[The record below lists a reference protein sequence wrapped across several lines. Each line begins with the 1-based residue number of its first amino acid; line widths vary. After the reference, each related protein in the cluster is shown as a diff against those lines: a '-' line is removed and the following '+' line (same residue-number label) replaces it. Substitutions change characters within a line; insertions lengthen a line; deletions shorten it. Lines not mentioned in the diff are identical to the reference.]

1 MPHPAILLFRT
12 TILADFSCLCY
23 TIIMYINRFPK
34 IEDKIEEG
42 KVLVIY
48 GARQVGKSSLVKR
61 YLESVIEKYI
71 FFNGEDVN
79 VSAVFSSMNL
89 KLLNET
95 IGDTNLIIIDEA
107 QVVPNIGISLKLLV
121 DTRKDLKI
129 IVTGSS
135 SFELSGQVGEP
146 LVGRMNVITLYS
158 LWEKEI
164 TGANLDNSIDNID
177 FALRFGRYP
186 AVVTTQVVEKK
197 KEILTNIVNG
207 YLLKD
212 ILAFE
217 KVKNSKLILDLLKLL
232 AYQIGGE
239 VSVQEIATKLSVSRD
254 TINRFL
260 NLLEQNFI
268 IFSLRPYAKNLRNEI
283 RKKEKYYFY
292 DLGIRNAL
300 IENFDSIDVRNDI
313 GALWENFLIIER
325 IKRNSYIEPY
335 KSIYFWRKSTGAE
348 VDFIEIFSDKMNGYE
363 FSFTKKSN
371 MKSKKSWLDD
381 YPKSTWE
388 NIYKEN
394 FREFVLS
401 SNRSFEKF

>member
-1 MPHPAILLFRT
+1 
-12 TILADFSCLCY
+12 
-23 TIIMYINRFPK
+23 MYINRYPK
-34 IEDKIEEG
+34 IENKIEAG

-48 GARQVGKSSLVKR
+48 GARQVGKSSLVKK
-61 YLESVIEKYI
+61 YLESVNEKYL

-79 VSAVFSSMNL
+79 VSAIFSSMNL
-89 KLLNET
+89 KLLNES
-95 IGDTNLIIIDEA
+95 IRNVNLIVLDEA
-107 QVVPNIGISLKLLV
+107 QVIPNVGTSLKLLV
-121 DTRKDLKI
+121 DTKPDLKI

-146 LVGRMNVITLYS
+146 LVGRMNVITLFS

-164 TGANLDNSIDNID
+164 MDAGLDNYIDNID

-186 AVVTTQVVEKK
+186 AVVKTQVVENK

-217 KVKNSKLILDLLKLL
+217 RVKNSKLILDLLKLL
-232 AYQIGGE
+232 AYQVGSE
-239 VSVQEIATKLSVSRD
+239 VSIQEVAIKLSVGRNI
-254 TINRFL
+254 INRFL

-268 IFSLRPYAKNLRNEI
+268 IFPLRSYSKNLRSEI

-300 IENFDSIDVRNDI
+300 IENFDSIDLRDDI
-313 GALWENFLIIER
+313 GALWENFLLIER
-325 IKRNSYIEPY
+325 IKRNNYIEPY

-348 VDFIEIFSDKMNGYE
+348 VDFVEIYSDKMNGFE
-363 FSFTKKSN
+363 FSYKEKNKK
-371 MKSKKSWLDD
+371 KSKKSWLDD
-381 YPKSTWE
+381 YPKATWE
-388 NIYKEN
+388 NIFREN
-394 FREFVLS
+394 FREFVL
-401 SNRSFEKF
+401 